1 MVSIEERIDRA
12 AARLARATV
21 SHLRG
26 LQLRRDSAWRINSSR
41 LTLDYPG
48 LARIRGGSDALS
60 DSAVRERIRAL
71 IQQGVLLRTPPVKM
85 FAGPS
90 PGSRACSLCGEVLG
104 KGEIEFE
111 TTLPD
116 DRVVFFHRRCA
127 DLWLLETKREID

>member
-12 AARLARATV
+12 AARWVRATV
-21 SHLRG
+21 SHLRS
-26 LQLRRDSAWRINSSR
+26 LQLRRDSAWRVNSSR

-48 LARIRGGSDALS
+48 LARIRGGGEALS

-71 IQQGVLLRTPPVKM
+71 IQQGVLLSTPPVKM

-90 PGSRACSLCGEVLG
+90 PGSRACTLCGDVLA

-116 DRVVFFHRRCA
+116 DRVVFCHRRCA
-127 DLWLLETKREID
+127 DLWLMETKGETD